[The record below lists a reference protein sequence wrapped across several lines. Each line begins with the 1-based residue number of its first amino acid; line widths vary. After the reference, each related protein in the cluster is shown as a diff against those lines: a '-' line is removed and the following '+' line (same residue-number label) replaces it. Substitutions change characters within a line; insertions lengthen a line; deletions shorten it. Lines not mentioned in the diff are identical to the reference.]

1 MGSDMLGIDA
11 IAGMV
16 STVVDK
22 IFPDANIEAQSK
34 AEALKAELTQEL
46 QFTLGQLDINKI
58 EAGSSSVWVAGWR
71 PAVGWV
77 CVSGFGFE
85 FVLRPVGN
93 GLLIAAG
100 LPPVFPGIETE
111 ALSSLL
117 WGLLGLG
124 SLRTA
129 EKIKGVARQK

>member
-1 MGSDMLGIDA
+1 MLGITE
-11 IAGMV
+11 IAALV
-16 STVVDK
+16 NTVVDK
-22 IFPDANIEAQSK
+22 IWPDANIDAQSK
-34 AEALKAELTQEL
+34 ADALKAELTQEL
-46 QFTLGQLDINKI
+46 QYTLGQLDINKI
-58 EAGSSSVWVAGWR
+58 EAASSSVFVAGWR
-71 PAVGWV
+71 PAVGWI

-85 FVLRPVGN
+85 FVLRPIGN

-129 EKIKGVARQK
+129 EKIKGVVRAK

>member
-1 MGSDMLGIDA
+1 MLGIDA
-11 IAGMV
+11 IAGLV
-16 STVVDK
+16 STAVDK
-22 IFPDANIEAQSK
+22 IWPDANIEAQSK
-34 AEALKAELTQEL
+34 AEALKAELSKEL
-46 QFTLGQLDINKI
+46 QYTLGQIDINKI
-58 EAGSSSVWVAGWR
+58 EAGNNSAFVSGWR

-85 FVLRPVGN
+85 FVLRPIAN
-93 GLLIAAG
+93 GFLVASG

-124 SLRTA
+124 TLRTV
-129 EKIKGVARQK
+129 EKVKSVART